1 MSKLLFKLM
10 APETGSSAPDQI
22 LDVAR
27 IVWVTADSEAEGCDH
42 ARIRGLLA
50 DGAFELINGNIDTL
64 ESGRRPDAVLVDM
77 AAQPGASELQTMLP
91 DVPIIVL
98 ADDAALD
105 AALAIGVYDVI
116 TPSTLA
122 RLPLA
127 LRHAAEAGRSA
138 ARIEHLARTDSLSG
152 LANRNAFVE
161 AVEHEVA
168 EGRRRRDSFA
178 VLYLD
183 LDNFKDINDTLG
195 HQAGDTLLIAVSE
208 RLRWAVRETDLV
220 ARLGGD
226 EFAVLQTGLREPA
239 DAGTVADKLLSA
251 LAAPF
256 HLDGVQRYVTAS
268 IGIAINTAGALSHD
282 ETIVQADT
290 ALYRAKDEGRNRYC
304 FFAPGLDIEVR
315 ERVSLAEELRGALMR
330 HEFSI
335 CYQPIISFPM
345 GRIEG
350 VEALLRWTH
359 PRRGVLAPGAFLN
372 AATKAGLTPAID
384 LWVLGEVCR
393 QIDAWRAAGVP
404 VVKTAVNIGQAPI
417 SRSREFIDGISDILR
432 QTSVSTSLLDFE
444 LAEAQASEP
453 AGGGFVEVDRLHR
466 LGVRLVV
473 DRFGAGP
480 MSLERMCTGGFGR
493 IKIAPRLVAG
503 SVLGGREV
511 ALVRAAVMLAR
522 ELGISVVGTGVE
534 TEDQLSVLVEA
545 GCTLVQGFYLCPPVS
560 AERMGEMLTD
570 GRVDV
575 RLPAAVA
582 ALAIPAV
589 PSVPSTSLLSA
600 PTAFRVKRLLQEDI
614 SRLAENLPAPVFLV
628 ERKTGNLVFGNEALI
643 NLTGSTAGALRNVDD
658 VWERLVPLVTARRRL
673 RAAVDDILQGDLLRH
688 PVVELPEAVITGAD
702 GMVRQIGLK
711 VLRSDRFGVVCLLDH
726 GSNSSHE
733 ERQVLLESVDGV
745 ARFLARRAFFDRA
758 GLAIAASLAQ
768 NEKLSIISFRLDHY
782 DRIVAEFGRTAGER
796 LLMSLPDNVQSLL
809 RLRDPV
815 GRIGGE
821 EFIIVA
827 PSTDVQGAQ
836 VMAERVRLEISKIV
850 VPIAE
855 GRDVKLTASFGVSE
869 LQPGEASC
877 DNLMVRADT
886 ALFAARHA
894 GGNQV
899 AAKFST
905 Q

>member
-1 MSKLLFKLM
+1 
-10 APETGSSAPDQI
+10 
-22 LDVAR
+22 
-27 IVWVTADSEAEGCDH
+27 
-42 ARIRGLLA
+42 
-50 DGAFELINGNIDTL
+50 
-64 ESGRRPDAVLVDM
+64 
-77 AAQPGASELQTMLP
+77 
-91 DVPIIVL
+91 
-98 ADDAALD
+98 
-105 AALAIGVYDVI
+105 
-116 TPSTLA
+116 
-122 RLPLA
+122 
-127 LRHAAEAGRSA
+127 
-138 ARIEHLARTDSLSG
+138 LARTDALSG
-152 LANRNAFVE
+152 LSNRNAFVE

-178 VLYLD
+178 IHYLD

-256 HLDGVQRYVTAS
+256 HLDAVQRHVTAS
-268 IGIAINTAGALSHD
+268 VGITINAAGALSAE

-335 CYQPIISFPM
+335 CYQPIISLPL

-350 VEALLRWTH
+350 VEALLRWNH
-359 PRRGVLAPGAFLN
+359 PRRGILAPGTFLN
-372 AATKAGLTPAID
+372 AATKAGLTPTID

-393 QIDAWRAAGVP
+393 QIDAWRTAGVP

-417 SRSREFIDGISDILR
+417 SRSRDFIDGIADILR
-432 QTSVSTSLLDFE
+432 RNSVSPSLLDFE

-453 AGGGFVEVDRLHR
+453 SGGGFVEVDRLHR

-534 TEDQLSVLVEA
+534 TEHQLAVLIEA
-545 GCTLVQGFYLCPPVS
+545 GCTLVQGFHLCAPIS
-560 AERMGEMLTD
+560 ADEMGVLLAR

-575 RLPAAVA
+575 SLPPV
-582 ALAIPAV
+582 L
-589 PSVPSTSLLSA
+589 STPCNTAA
-600 PTAFRVKRLLQEDI
+600 PTNANAPVPTTPSAVRVQRLLHEDI
-614 SRLAENLPAPVFLV
+614 SRLTENLPAPVFV
-628 ERKTGNLVFGNEALI
+628 VDRKTGNLVLGNEALV
-643 NLTGSTAGALRNVDD
+643 NLTGAAPGVLRNIED
-658 VWERLVPLVTARRRL
+658 VLERLVPLPSARRRL
-673 RAAVDDILQGDLLRH
+673 RMAVDEILRGDLLRH
-688 PVVELPEAVITGAD
+688 SAAELPEAVITGVD
-702 GMVRQIGLK
+702 GLVRQTGLK
-711 VLRSDRFGVVCLLDH
+711 VLRADRFGVIALLDH

-733 ERQVLLESVDGV
+733 ERLVVLEAIDGI

-768 NEKLSIISFRLDHY
+768 NEKLSMISFRLDHFEQ
-782 DRIVAEFGRTAGER
+782 ITAEFGRTAGER
-796 LLMSLPDNVQSLL
+796 LLMSLPDTVRSLL

-815 GRIGGE
+815 GRVGNE

-827 PSTDVQGAQ
+827 PGTDLQGAQ
-836 VMAERVRLEISKIV
+836 VMAERVRVELTKII
-850 VPIAE
+850 VPIVE
-855 GRDVKLTASFGVSE
+855 GHELRLTASFGVSE
-869 LQPGEASC
+869 LQPGEASS

-886 ALFAARHA
+886 ALFAARRA

-899 AAKFST
+899 SMKSGT
-905 Q
+905 D